1 MKPCAS
7 NLNSNDVFV
16 LKSPDSLFVW
26 RGVGASEEEVKGA
39 KFVVSFL
46 GGKPTDVTEG
56 KEPGQDWLCILYYKN
71 PPFGFHAHKKKKRKK
86 NKLPI
91 DFHCK

>member
-26 RGVGASEEEVKGA
+26 RGVGASEEEATGA

-46 GGKPTDVTEG
+46 GGKATDVAEG
-56 KEPGQDWLCILYYKN
+56 KEPGEDQLCILHIRKST
-71 PPFGFHAHKKKKRKK
+71 FGFYAQ
-86 NKLPI
+86 PTT
-91 DFHCK
+91 